1 MKKIVFLFFGMF
13 FFCGCMYVN
22 KSSYEGIIK
31 NALSESQ
38 ISYTNRAGQGYN
50 YYLPIGLSV
59 LEEKTGNV
67 TLKKDKYTLYL
78 YLDLISYHN
87 QVKEEYNVQKN
98 AFYSMKLENGEKFGY
113 LEINNIENKK
123 YLIEI
128 MYNYAKIEVI
138 VDYRD
143 INEMLSF
150 SMALLSSISYND
162 TIIASMIGNDTLNAS
177 EIEFNIFETAKNDSN
192 YIQYDGS
199 SSSSKNEN
207 VIPDTD
213 LVN

>member
-1 MKKIVFLFFGMF
+1 MKKIVLLFLGMF
-13 FFCGCMYVN
+13 FLSGCTYLN
-22 KSSYEGIIK
+22 KSNYDGIIK
-31 NALSESQ
+31 NALADSK
-38 ISYTNRAGQGYN
+38 ISYTNRTGQGYR

-87 QVKEEYNVQKN
+87 KVKEEYKIQKN
-98 AFYSMKLENGEKFGY
+98 AFYSTKLENGEYFGY
-113 LEINNIENKK
+113 LEINFIENKK

-143 INEMLSF
+143 INEVLAYA
-150 SMALLSSISYND
+150 MALLSSISYND

-177 EIEFNIFETAKNDSN
+177 EIEFNIFETAKNESN
-192 YIQYDGS
+192 FIQYEGS
-199 SSSSKNEN
+199 SSSSKKEN
-207 VIPDTD
+207 DIPDTD
-213 LVN
+213 LIN